1 VPERKDVMKTRAF
14 TLIELLV
21 VIAIIAVLMAILMP
35 SLRLAKDQANVI
47 RCLSNIRAL
56 TLSWLLYKDDYDA
69 KMVGGHVGG
78 RQDGNLLDWVD
89 TPSTGAG
96 DPIQLKKEAIERGL
110 LWSYVKNHNVYRCPG
125 DLRKMRPPQ
134 FAFRSYSISGTMF
147 GEERGTDWSR
157 RALWSYAEIKN
168 PALIY
173 VFVEEID
180 PRGYN
185 IGSWVMQPD
194 GTSWIDPLAIWHNK
208 RSTFSYADG
217 SAEKHRWVNEL
228 TMDMA
233 LRAGEGDSSALD
245 ETPPANEREDIEF
258 MHRGY
263 QLWPTTRIYQNRH

>member
-1 VPERKDVMKTRAF
+1 MKIRAF

-21 VIAIIAVLMAILMP
+21 VIAIIAVLMAILLP
-35 SLRLAKDQANVI
+35 SLNLAKDQANAI
-47 RCLSNIRAL
+47 RCVSNIRAL
-56 TLSWLLYKDDYDA
+56 TFGWLLYKDDYDA

-78 RQDGNLLDWVD
+78 SLNGNLIDWVD
-89 TPSTGAG
+89 SPSSGSG
-96 DPIQLKKEAIERGL
+96 DPIELKKEAIERGL

-134 FAFRSYSISGTMF
+134 FAFRSYSIAGTMF
-147 GEERGTDWSR
+147 GEERGGTWSR

-168 PALIY
+168 PALVY

-185 IGSWVMQPD
+185 LGSWVMQPD
-194 GTSWIDPLAIWHNK
+194 GSSWIDPLAIWHNK

-233 LRAGEGDSSALD
+233 TRAGEGDESAFNQ
-245 ETPPANEREDIEF
+245 TPPSGERQDIEF
-258 MHRGY
+258 MHKGY
-263 QLWPTTRIYQNRH
+263 QLWPTTREYQNRH

>member
-1 VPERKDVMKTRAF
+1 MKKKAF

-21 VIAIIAVLMAILMP
+21 VIAIIAILMAILMP
-35 SLRLAKDQANVI
+35 SLRLAKDQANAI
-47 RCLSNIRAL
+47 RCVSNLRAL
-56 TLSWLLYKDDYDA
+56 TLSWLMYKDDYDA
-69 KMVGGHVGG
+69 KMVGGHIGG
-78 RQDGNLLDWVD
+78 RLNGNLIDWVD
-89 TPSTGAG
+89 TPDPPSTGL
-96 DPIQLKKEAIERGL
+96 DEIELKKEAIERGL
-110 LWSYVKNHNVYRCPG
+110 LWSYVKSHNVYRCPG

-134 FAFRSYSISGTMF
+134 YAFRSYSISGTMF
-147 GEERGTDWSR
+147 GEERGGNWSR

-185 IGSWVMQPD
+185 IGSWVMDPD
-194 GTSWIDPLAIWHNK
+194 GISWIDPLAIWHNK

-217 SAEKHRWVNEL
+217 SVEKHRWVNEL

-233 LRAGEGDSSALD
+233 LRAAEGDVSALD
-245 ETPPANEREDIEF
+245 ETPPSGEREDIEF

-263 QLWPTTRIYQNRH
+263 QLWPSVRDYSARH

>member
-1 VPERKDVMKTRAF
+1 MKTKAF

-35 SLRLAKDQANVI
+35 SLRLAKDQANAIICVNN
-47 RCLSNIRAL
+47 LRAL

-69 KMVGGHVGG
+69 KMVGGHIGG
-78 RQDGNLLDWVD
+78 SQGNILLDWVD
-89 TPSTGAG
+89 SPSGGSG
-96 DPIQLKKEAIERGL
+96 DPIELKKEAIARGL
-110 LWSYVKNHNVYRCPG
+110 LWSYVKDHDVYRCPG
-125 DLRKMRPPQ
+125 DQRKIRPNQ
-134 FAFRSYSISGTMF
+134 RAFRSYSISGTMF
-147 GEERGTDWSR
+147 GEERYPNWSG
-157 RALWSYAEIKN
+157 RALWSYAEIDN
-168 PALIY
+168 PALKY

-185 IGSWVMQPD
+185 MGSWVMDPD
-194 GTSWIDPLAIWHNK
+194 GNSWIDPLAIWHNK

-233 LRAGEGDSSALD
+233 LRAADGDQSAFNL
-245 ETPPANEREDIEF
+245 TPPADEREDIEF

-263 QLWPTTRIYQNRH
+263 QLWPTTRDYQARR

>member
-1 VPERKDVMKTRAF
+1 MKTKAF

-21 VIAIIAVLMAILMP
+21 VIAIIAVLMAILLP
-35 SLRLAKDQANVI
+35 SLSLAKDQANAI
-47 RCLSNIRAL
+47 RCVSNLKAL
-56 TLSWLLYKDDYDA
+56 ALSWLLYKDDYDA

-78 RQDGNLLDWVD
+78 TQGTYLLDWVD
-89 TPSTGAG
+89 TPSTGSG

-110 LWSYVKNHNVYRCPG
+110 LWSYTKNHNIYRCPG

-134 FAFRSYSISGTMF
+134 YAFRSYSIAGTMF
-147 GEERGTDWSR
+147 GEERYSNWSG

-168 PALIY
+168 PSLKY

-185 IGSWVMQPD
+185 MGSWVMSPD

-217 SAEKHRWVNEL
+217 SAEKHRWVNDL

-233 LRAGEGDSSALD
+233 LRAAEGDSSAFD
-245 ETPPANEREDIEF
+245 QTPPANEREDIEF

-263 QLWPTTRIYQNRH
+263 QLWPTTRNYQDRH